1 MLIME
6 TSVNNPII
14 SGGKHFNDGT
24 SVVEINLKNVNKYF
38 DCVYVL
44 VKKTDEHVP
53 IKYYLKNITKDDLVE
68 MQKKLIIWKVPM
80 DILKNEKHFD
90 RVTIVSKETVEPFN
104 EFNFSLSDN
113 ILLLSILNISFKN
126 ILTYLNSIEGSTL
139 EKIYNHVLM
148 NNYFD
153 DKSSNIK
160 TQKKLEQ
167 LIQNM
172 EESNYWT
179 MPYNCLANLSKSFKY
194 RRFHSNFK
202 NKMKEKNLDEDKR
215 DDYLDMIFKTS
226 KYVDAASVLQK
237 NGYKL
242 YNVSSKCNYTKDE
255 ITELFKSLD
264 DTNRNY
270 LFANMMVSK
279 KYCHLVVNNKEILE
293 MMATEMKDN
302 AILYRYLMGYSW
314 LRFYF
319 EESIKKRNLTI
330 EDDVIFDIDTASKL
344 PVFPFSMHQPKI
356 NPYMPIMVD
365 DAILKPEKNVGAV
378 KDFKSKENVK
388 HFTNQG
394 ICSLNEFK
402 RRMNLFIS
410 NNGDNDIFN
419 DVEWKKWKVAISG
432 SIMSACIQ
440 KNHKLLDM
448 FTEKNMDDKLI
459 RYFNEYY
466 ASADIDVMFSHENI
480 FDYLEAVTNF
490 YNQILVNTCIIYSP
504 YAEPEHIKLQQQYQL
519 HFCVNE
525 DWVKKHITNENIT
538 FDFVFKNVDEKDVQS
553 MFVPFIEESYKKYL
567 ENQFK
572 DFEKEEVDTIKC
584 KFPDYFQKLSE
595 YQIKIHIYLN
605 KESDSP
611 REVKNGEVKINYK
624 HRIVS
629 PHFNHPMEIFKI
641 SSNDHIGAVS
651 QFHLPCVRAFYNGDS
666 VYMTPTCVS
675 AHLTYMNID
684 YKYFSGMKDPIE
696 IINKNRMRGFGTWLN
711 DGEIK
716 EFVKYSTDVS
726 FWSNLYGNNN
736 SAESNAKNL
745 GYLPLSHKLFHPRL
759 INIDEYYDAPPVNID
774 NGYNDSYDGEEV
786 KTKDDMINEY
796 LFYSNKKS
804 NKPEVVDNVSTMFN
818 ISSMFTTIGPD
829 GSIQPLQKWVID
841 ASFKLKNMVGIKNT
855 SVKSPLNTDSDS
867 DMPPLVQMNNN
878 LLPSP
883 IIPVPMNENEIFDDE
898 DNIDDDDSI
907 ADDL

>member
-1 MLIME
+1 ME

-44 VKKTDEHVP
+44 VKKTDEPVP
-53 IKYYLKNITKDDLVE
+53 IKYYMKNINQETIDD
-68 MQKKLIIWKVPM
+68 MQKRLIIWKVPM

-90 RVTIVSKETVEPFN
+90 RASIVNKEIVEPFN
-104 EFNFSLSDN
+104 EFKFSLPDN

-126 ILTYLNSIEGSTL
+126 ILSYFNNIEGSTL

-153 DKSSNIK
+153 DDSSNIK
-160 TQKKLEQ
+160 NQLRMEQ

-179 MPYNCLANLSKSFKY
+179 MPYNCLANLSKSFKH

-202 NKMKEKNLDEDKR
+202 NKLKETNLDEEKR

-242 YNVSSKCNYTKDE
+242 YNVSSKCNYTKEE

-264 DTNRNY
+264 VNNRNY

-279 KYCHLVVNNKEILE
+279 KYCHLVINNKDILE
-293 MMATEMKDN
+293 MMSDEIQSN
-302 AILYRYLMGYSW
+302 VLLYRYLMGYSW

-344 PVFPFSMHQPKI
+344 PVFPFSMHQPKM

-365 DAILKPEKNVGAV
+365 DTILKPSTNIGGV
-378 KDFKSKENVK
+378 KDFKSKENIK
-388 HFTNQG
+388 TYTNQG
-394 ICSLNEFK
+394 ISSLNEFK
-402 RRMNLFIS
+402 RKMNLFVS

-440 KNHKLLDM
+440 KHHKLLNM

-480 FDYLEAVTNF
+480 FDYLEAVNNF
-490 YNQILVNTCIIYSP
+490 YNQIVVNTCIIYSP
-504 YAEPEHIKLQQQYQL
+504 YAEPEHIKLQQLYQL

-525 DWVKKHITNENIT
+525 DWVKKNISNENIT
-538 FDFVFKNVDEKDVQS
+538 FDFIFKNVDEKDVQS
-553 MFVPFIEESYKKYL
+553 LFVPFIDEAYKKYL
-567 ENQFK
+567 DNQFK
-572 DFEKEEVDTIKC
+572 DFSKEEVDAIKR

-595 YQIKIHIYLN
+595 YQLKIHIYLN
-605 KESDSP
+605 KGCDSEK
-611 REVKNGEVKINYK
+611 EVKNGEVKINYK
-624 HRIVS
+624 HRIIS

-651 QFHLPCVRAFYNGDS
+651 QFHLPCVRAFYNGDN
-666 VYMTPTCVS
+666 VYMTPSCVS

-716 EFVKYSTDVS
+716 DFVKYSSEVP

-736 SAESNAKNL
+736 SAEATNKNL
-745 GYLPLSHKLFHPRL
+745 GCLPLSHKLFHPRFV
-759 INIDEYYDAPPVNID
+759 NIDEYYDAPPVNID
-774 NGYNDSYDGEEV
+774 SGYNDSYDSEEI
-786 KTKDDMINEY
+786 KTKDDMIKEY
-796 LFYSNKKS
+796 GLFGNSKDVAMDTS
-804 NKPEVVDNVSTMFN
+804 STL
-818 ISSMFTTIGPD
+818 SSQFTTIGID

-841 ASFKLKNMVGIKNT
+841 ASFKMKKSTPKNV
-855 SVKSPLNTDSDS
+855 TDNDSISSS
-867 DMPPLVQMNNN
+867 DMPPLVQIAKNSFGSNIN
-878 LLPSP
+878 LPQGLPSP
-883 IIPVPMNENEIFDDE
+883 IVPVPMNEDE
-898 DNIDDDDSI
+898 VFEDDDD
-907 ADDL
+907 DL